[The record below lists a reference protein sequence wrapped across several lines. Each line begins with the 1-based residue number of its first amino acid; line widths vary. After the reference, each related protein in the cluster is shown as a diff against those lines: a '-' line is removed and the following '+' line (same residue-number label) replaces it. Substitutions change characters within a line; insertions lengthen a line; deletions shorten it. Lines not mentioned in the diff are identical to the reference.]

1 MNIIIFN
8 KKKGRKNLVYISK
21 SWKSNGKTYTDST
34 QMIISLDN
42 IFSIK
47 ILNDYVLHIIVIL
60 IKVHLF
66 IE

>member
-8 KKKGRKNLVYISK
+8 KKKGTKNLVYISK

-47 ILNDYVLHIIVIL
+47 I
-60 IKVHLF
+60 
-66 IE
+66 